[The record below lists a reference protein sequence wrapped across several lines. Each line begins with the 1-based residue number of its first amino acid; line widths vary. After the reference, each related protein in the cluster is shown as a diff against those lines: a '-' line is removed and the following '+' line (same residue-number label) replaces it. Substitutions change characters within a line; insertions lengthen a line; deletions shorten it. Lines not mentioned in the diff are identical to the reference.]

1 MNAKSFSTLAGA
13 MFSLGAL
20 VHASRLIWEW
30 PIVIGGWN
38 IPIWVSWIGILVGGT
53 LGWLGLRAGTRG

>member
-13 MFSLGAL
+13 LFLFGAL
-20 VHASRLIWEW
+20 VHATRLIWAW

-38 IPIWVSWIGILVGGT
+38 MPIWVSWMGLFVGAT
-53 LGWLGLRAGTRG
+53 LGWIGLRAGSRG